1 MATYG
6 EQNIKDPREIGT
18 SGLSGLERPD
28 GLHFGRSAQ
37 EYKALQQIRETQAA
51 PIEYLGNRFAD
62 AGTSKYDTGVRT
74 IDDLQN
80 LSELRAQE
88 QPWYDQIANG
98 ALKMVTTA
106 ATTFIDGT
114 LGTLWGIGT
123 GVTNWF
129 DDDPS
134 TGFWRG
140 MWDNAITN
148 AMADVNDKMEE
159 VAHNYRSAWEQN
171 ASVFER
177 MFSAAGAANFWGDD
191 ILKNAGFTMGAA
203 ASIWATG
210 GLGGALKSIP
220 SLGRFGKTVGLLSQG
235 EKGLEATKAG
245 KAASWIAK
253 TFTSTQGEAA
263 IESINSMRESLK
275 ALDAEELA
283 MRKEGE
289 ENALAEYQTNI
300 NGGMSAEAAQL
311 LYQDRLDKL
320 DSDIESYKTHM
331 QQELSDAGNM
341 IYAANIAALSIS
353 NNLTLGSMIR
363 GGYGNAKS
371 LLSQA
376 TKTANGKPIETAREA
391 GEALLKGELRFAAP
405 EVSNKTAK
413 ALGHWALTS
422 TQEGLEEGVQNLA
435 SNTGQIAA
443 AARGHKWAK
452 DNTMLGSLI
461 NPEAEDDLT
470 SYSSALGKAYEEQ
483 FGHLNSP
490 GWTEVVAG
498 FITGALGVASMHRN
512 SEGKIRPTWQGGIKE
527 SWETITGNQKA
538 VQAQADALNKA
549 LTDNKFQDRVRHAV
563 QQIAIKKGQEDALER
578 GDVQA
583 YKNYEVQQ
591 LLSDAVFFRDMGML
605 DDYLAMYEAMG
616 ENVSD
621 QDVAELKAMAK
632 QENGEASSLESMT
645 DDDIKTLYKDKAN
658 SALEKIKESLK
669 DYKAIEDQYGDKF
682 SDETRREATMEMAF
696 LNTLYWDTLRRRE
709 EINGEIEELESKS
722 RTPLEDLEMRM
733 KKLAA
738 NALDKQAV
746 KLRDTL
752 NEYKNSPQTLQK
764 EVEEKQSDRLKANLY
779 KKAEAAIA
787 KYKEAETLQDVAD
800 VYSHSPEGDREQV
813 LNQAIEQT
821 EGETKEKLQQ
831 FKNYMGDVNTLEH
844 VIEDRLPIEGLNNP
858 IQAHRNKGIR
868 DHFMKILYGTVK
880 EMLSDNSA
888 VPSRATLKE
897 KLNNVLK
904 EFTDEL
910 AERKA
915 QAEGVTMGE
924 NGVLDFSA
932 AFDSGAVSEDDFDEI
947 LDDEATGKSH
957 REVKAG
963 SKAEELAE
971 AARGVR
977 QAQELVDDMQY
988 FVDSLDKLDELR
1000 DAAKKKE
1007 KKKEKKG
1014 PKKKGEKPEV
1024 EVEVIEGEDESE
1036 GGEDDSL
1043 DLEEAEDEDE
1053 DSEPPVKPKSKK
1065 GTKSL
1070 LTDEESTAY
1079 KVGTKKGASGITY
1092 NTVQKTGVE
1101 NKKAKESVAKKLDKV
1116 DQKLERYM
1124 DIIRATDSE
1133 KQKQQQLISDMLD
1146 VIANNLVGNKTIAK
1160 VEAFFKKNAKYL
1172 KTTSGEDEAL
1182 PPHDEDEGSTADSQ
1196 VSMNGNQFPAYVK
1209 SELENGKM
1217 VHVTHQK
1224 SGEEPL
1230 QVWLENEG
1238 FNVQEIIDNYLGKVV
1253 EGDAEKAVKDKTPIH
1268 YIHTNEK
1275 PNTVFLGIEYAKV
1288 EDLIP
1293 RDVAK
1298 KLIQGQDGKNY
1309 LIVGTFGW
1317 EAARKG
1323 TKDMFGNIL
1332 NIVSDGEHTSDG
1344 WYVDIEH
1351 TNRIK
1356 DIRAG
1361 EVVKQIASDSSSH
1374 PRDLKELLK
1383 APRNPHNLEL
1393 EDISW
1398 TVLQGEEGKLKR
1410 VVINGESSKVYAIRG
1425 GRPGQVYLNVPASNG
1440 NFVPVYMETMFF
1452 EELDSDTPLYKEIMR
1467 NIEILADPNT
1477 TMQDKKSAIA
1487 VLNDYLVFSKGVNQI
1502 HLNDEKSKIDPNT
1515 IYVTKDGQAA
1525 KVLDFEE
1532 DDSDDFANR
1541 VLEAILSINPRINL
1555 SITALDRNPKLYL
1568 DSGVLK
1574 TDIGML
1580 GTVGSSFFVYP
1591 VDSDGTYIENK
1602 PFKGTGKTY
1611 DASVKTR
1618 IYVGGKY
1625 VYYDGNK
1632 FTDEKGSRVTDDD
1645 GTLAAALKIKSG
1657 KIKPIK
1663 VGKSKADYYVVDGTV
1678 YVDNGHGG
1686 INVVGEELSNKVLEV
1701 SKGKKGK
1708 EEKSKRVKKEAEKIR
1723 KKKEEGPVDD
1733 SRLKAATP
1741 DVGEDE
1747 GEGFDDE
1754 DYTPKALITP
1764 ETLSEHIQITTTS
1777 QGYSE
1782 IFDINGWNK
1791 KAGDIRK
1798 KPDGWGEDSGLYY
1811 YKKSV
1816 SGRAGDNFTIW
1827 FRERPNAQVKR
1838 QIELFFKYN
1847 NKIDF
1852 NQLARILNGE
1862 TVYDSAP
1869 ANKDKDIKDLVKERL
1884 KDLGLPDG
1892 DLNTIITE
1900 INAIPLD
1907 ADTEHIKGAI
1917 DRAFAVNDAANL
1929 WLQSNGGL
1937 KNQIIVAIKNKKNG
1951 ASPRKSN
1958 FSNGTDID
1966 GVKSQAELEAG
1977 AASSS
1982 FTATLTK
1989 RENRAKTRELYGLI
2003 ESKFGKKVNNAADAV
2018 AELIKPEHELDLSSN
2033 NLDMVI
2039 EQIKHCRK

>member
-1 MATYG
+1 MATYE
-6 EQNIKDPREIGT
+6 EQNIQDPREIGT
-18 SGLSGLERPD
+18 SGLSGLNRPD
-28 GLHFGRSAQ
+28 GLHFGRSAR
-37 EYKALQQIRETQAA
+37 EYKALQQIREAQAT
-51 PIEYLGNRFAD
+51 PIEYLGDKFPD

-74 IDDLQN
+74 IDDLQDLN
-80 LSELRAQE
+80 ELRAQE

-123 GVTNWF
+123 GITNWF
-129 DDDPS
+129 DDDPA

-140 MWDNAITN
+140 MWDNAISN

-159 VAHNYRSAWEQN
+159 IAHNYRSSWEQN

-177 MFSAAGAANFWGDD
+177 MFSATGAANFWGDD

-210 GLGGALKSIP
+210 GLGNALKSVP
-220 SLGRFGKTVGLLSQG
+220 SLGRFGKTLGLLSQG

-245 KAASWIAK
+245 KAASWIAR

-289 ENALAEYQTNI
+289 ENALAEYEANI
-300 NGGMSAEAAQL
+300 NGGMNAEVAEL
-311 LYQDRLDKL
+311 LYRDKL
-320 DSDIESYKTHM
+320 DRLNSDIESYKTHM

-376 TKTANGKPIETAREA
+376 VKTANGKPIETAKEA

-405 EVSNKTAK
+405 EVNNKTAK
-413 ALGHWALTS
+413 ALGHWALTA

-435 SNTGQIAA
+435 SNTGQITAS
-443 AARGHKWAK
+443 ARGHKWAK

-470 SYSSALGKAYEEQ
+470 SYSAALGKAYEEQ

-498 FITGALGVASMHRN
+498 FITGAFGVASVHRN
-512 SEGKIRPTWQGGIKE
+512 AEGKLRPTWQGGLKE
-527 SWETITGNQKA
+527 SWETVTGNQKA
-538 VQAQADALNKA
+538 IQAQADALNKA

-578 GDVQA
+578 GDIQA

-591 LLSDAVFFRDMGML
+591 LLSDAVFFRDIGML

-616 ENVSD
+616 SNVSD

-645 DDDIKTLYKDKAN
+645 DEDIKALYRDKAN

-696 LNTLYWDTLRRRE
+696 LNTLYWDTLRRND
-709 EINGEIEELESKS
+709 EINKDIDALKSKS
-722 RTPLEDLEMRM
+722 RTPLEDLELKR
-733 KKLAA
+733 KEDAA
-738 NALDKQAV
+738 KSLNKQAEE
-746 KLRDTL
+746 LRDTL
-752 NEYKNSPQTLQK
+752 NGYKNNPQTLQEK
-764 EVEEKQSDRLKANLY
+764 VEKRQSDRQKVNLY

-787 KYKEAETLQDVAD
+787 KYKEAETLKDIVD
-800 VYSHSPEGDREQV
+800 VYSHSPEEDREQV
-813 LNQAIEQT
+813 LNQAIEQA

-844 VIEDRLPIEGLNNP
+844 IINDRFPLENTEAAPTNLRKIMAFRHILNEAVN
-858 IQAHRNKGIR
+858 
-868 DHFMKILYGTVK
+868 
-880 EMLSDNSA
+880 EMLTDESP
-888 VPSRATLKE
+888 VLSRATLKDKFNR
-897 KLNNVLK
+897 KLQ
-904 EFTDEL
+904 EFSDEL
-910 AERKA
+910 AKQESEA
-915 QAEGVTMGE
+915 QGVVAGE
-924 NGVLDFSA
+924 DDLIDFTA
-932 AFDSGAVSEDDFDEI
+932 ALDSGAVNDDDFDKI
-947 LDDEATGKSH
+947 LDDEATGESH
-957 REVKAG
+957 RVIKSGSRAETLAAAASKVKQM
-963 SKAEELAE
+963 KELI
-971 AARGVR
+971 
-977 QAQELVDDMQY
+977 DDMKY
-988 FVDSLDKLDELR
+988 FINSLDKLDELR

-1007 KKKEKKG
+1007 KRVKKKEEELKAK
-1014 PKKKGEKPEV
+1014 
-1024 EVEVIEGEDESE
+1024 VEVIEGDKEDGKDESE
-1036 GGEDDSL
+1036 EGSFEFDGE
-1043 DLEEAEDEDE
+1043 EEDEDDE
-1053 DSEPPVKPKSKK
+1053 SPKQKA

-1070 LTDEESTAY
+1070 LTEEESSAY
-1079 KVGTKKGASGITY
+1079 KVKPKKKASGIVY
-1092 NTVQKTGVE
+1092 NTVQKTGKE
-1101 NKKAKESVAKKLDKV
+1101 NIKAKESLNKKLRKTS
-1116 DQKLERYM
+1116 K
-1124 DIIRATDSE
+1124 DINGNIAAFEQFKSNPK
-1133 KQKQQQLISDMLD
+1133 KQKKIIDDILD
-1146 VIANNLVGNKTIAK
+1146 IIANNLIANKTVDT
-1160 VEAFFKKNAKYL
+1160 VEAFFRENAKYL
-1172 KTTSGEDEAL
+1172 KPTSGEEKAL
-1182 PPHDEDEGSTADSQ
+1182 PPHDEAKEGEDADNQ
-1196 VSMNGNQFPAYVK
+1196 ISMNGNKYSAYVK
-1209 SELENGKM
+1209 SELKNGKI
-1217 VHVTHQK
+1217 VKVTYQK
-1224 SGEEPL
+1224 SGKEPI

-1253 EGDAEKAVKDKTPIH
+1253 ERDAEKAVKDKTPVH

-1275 PNTVFLGIEYAKV
+1275 SDVVFLGIEYAEV

-1293 RDVAK
+1293 RDIAK

-1323 TKDMFGNIL
+1323 TEDMFETIL
-1332 NIVSDGEHTSDG
+1332 DMVSGGEHTSDG
-1344 WYVDIEH
+1344 WYVDTEH

-1356 DIRAG
+1356 DIKAG
-1361 EVVKQIASDSSSH
+1361 EIVKQTINDDSSH
-1374 PRDLKELLK
+1374 PRDLRELLQ
-1383 APRNPHNLEL
+1383 ASRNPYNLEL

-1398 TVLQGEEGKLKR
+1398 TVIEGEEDKPKR
-1410 VVINGESSKVYAIRG
+1410 VVINGESSKVYSIRG
-1425 GRPGQVYLNVPASNG
+1425 GKPGQVYLNVPISNG

-1467 NIEILADPNT
+1467 NIEILADPNN
-1477 TMQDKKSAIA
+1477 TMQDKKSARA
-1487 VLNDYLVFSKGVNQI
+1487 VLNDYLIFSKGVNQL
-1502 HLNDEKSKIDPNT
+1502 HLNDEESKVDPNT
-1515 IYVTKDGQAA
+1515 IYITKDGQPV

-1532 DDSDDFANR
+1532 DDSGDFTNR
-1541 VLEAILSINPRINL
+1541 ILEAILSINPRINI
-1555 SITALDRNPKLYL
+1555 STTVLDRNPKLYL

-1602 PFKGTGKTY
+1602 PFRGTGKTY

-1618 IYVGGKY
+1618 VYVGGKY

-1645 GTLAAALKIKSG
+1645 GTLAAALKIKNG

-1663 VGKSKADYYVVDGTV
+1663 VGRSKANYYVVDGTV

-1686 INVVGEELSNKVLEV
+1686 INVVGEELSEKVLEV

-1708 EEKSKRVKKEAEKIR
+1708 EEKSKRVKKEAERIR

-1733 SRLKAATP
+1733 SRLRAATP

-1747 GEGFDDE
+1747 GEDFDDE
-1754 DYTPKALITP
+1754 D
-1764 ETLSEHIQITTTS
+1764 SEDKES
-1777 QGYSE
+1777 PSKE
-1782 IFDINGWNK
+1782 N
-1791 KAGDIRK
+1791 
-1798 KPDGWGEDSGLYY
+1798 E
-1811 YKKSV
+1811 
-1816 SGRAGDNFTIW
+1816 
-1827 FRERPNAQVKR
+1827 
-1838 QIELFFKYN
+1838 
-1847 NKIDF
+1847 
-1852 NQLARILNGE
+1852 
-1862 TVYDSAP
+1862 
-1869 ANKDKDIKDLVKERL
+1869 DKDIENLIKEKL
-1884 KDLGLPDG
+1884 KDLGLPDE
-1892 DLNTIITE
+1892 DLSTIINE
-1900 INAIPLD
+1900 INAISLD
-1907 ADTEHIKGAI
+1907 ADTEHIKGAV

-1929 WLQSNGGL
+1929 WLQSNGGF
-1937 KNQIIVAIKNKKNG
+1937 KNQMIVAIKNKKNG
-1951 ASPRKSN
+1951 ASSRKSN

-1966 GVKSQAELEAG
+1966 SVKSQAELEAE

-2018 AELIKPEHELDLSSN
+2018 EELMKPEHKLDLSSN
-2033 NLDMVI
+2033 DLDMVI
-2039 EQIKHCRK
+2039 EQIKHCR